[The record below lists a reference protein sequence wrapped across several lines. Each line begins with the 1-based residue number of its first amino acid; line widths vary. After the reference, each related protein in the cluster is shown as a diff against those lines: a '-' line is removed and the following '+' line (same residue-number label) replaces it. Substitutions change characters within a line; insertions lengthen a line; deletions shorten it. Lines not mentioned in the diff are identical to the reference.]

1 MGSEM
6 CIRDRGD
13 PLSPNLFNAVLEQ
26 IFKKLDW
33 AKKGVSIKI
42 RGANLFEFKKLNHLR
57 FADDK
62 VIIARNGAELRSM
75 VEDLGRESL
84 EMGLTMNLSKTKV
97 MSNIKNLTTIR
108 LGGGAE
114 IERVHEYKYLGQTL
128 SFENKL
134 EKELEVRRANAW
146 KAFWSLKS
154 IFKSKMKLSSK
165 IRILESAVIPVLTYG
180 AQTWAATSK
189 QTQKIQK
196 TQNAMLRSILG
207 LRLKDR
213 VRIEEIFNKSKAK
226 KVGVVTRKLKYK
238 YAGHIVRDTKYKW
251 NKILTL

>member
-1 MGSEM
+1 MCKKSYGIANPTLDSFQQVEQAGFRRGFSTVDHIQALSQLLEKVKEFNIEIAM
-6 CIRDRGD
+6 MFIDFNKAFDSLYHCRIWETLVHQNIPNPVIRLLVNLYSNSTACIRLDKEGNKFAIKRGVRQGD

-84 EMGLTMNLSKTKV
+84 EMGLTMNLSKTKI
-97 MSNIKNLTTIR
+97 MSNIKNLTTLRI
-108 LGGGAE
+108 GEGAE
-114 IERVHEYKYLGQTL
+114 IERVQEYKYLGQTL

-134 EKELEVRRANAW
+134 EN
-146 KAFWSLKS
+146 
-154 IFKSKMKLSSK
+154 
-165 IRILESAVIPVLTYG
+165 
-180 AQTWAATSK
+180 
-189 QTQKIQK
+189 
-196 TQNAMLRSILG
+196 
-207 LRLKDR
+207 
-213 VRIEEIFNKSKAK
+213 
-226 KVGVVTRKLKYK
+226 
-238 YAGHIVRDTKYKW
+238 
-251 NKILTL
+251 